1 MPYFAT
7 DKPDM
12 YMKEYRM
19 YLFLL
24 ATAPHSSLLAS
35 IVAFYGTTASR
46 PGGGTSEG
54 GDINIRER
62 LGGREGGREGEEKAK
77 VKKEE
82 QSLRSMVVVDKLW
95 TFVSKAKVTG
105 LTKYM

>member
-1 MPYFAT
+1 
-7 DKPDM
+7 
-12 YMKEYRM
+12 MKE

-35 IVAFYGTTASR
+35 IVAFYGATTSR

-62 LGGREGGREGEEKAK
+62 LGGREGGREGEERAK
-77 VKKEE
+77 VKKKE
-82 QSLRSMVVVDKLW
+82 QSL
-95 TFVSKAKVTG
+95 
-105 LTKYM
+105 